1 MEKNNNIGYL
11 NEDYKIFYLKDY
23 NGVDIEYHHHEF
35 YKIVIFMSGNVQYSI
50 EGKTYNL
57 KPWDI
62 LLIGRNELHKCIVD
76 TDVPYERFVIW
87 LKHDIEEKDKY
98 FKNLTRCIESSKEKN
113 THLLRLK
120 ESSCNTIKNLVPK
133 ILKYNNSKDS
143 YDIAF
148 RNSFLIQLLVILNKA
163 YTKNYNLDVSDDIF
177 YDKTTEKI
185 MKYINENLQ
194 HSLSIEELADK
205 FELSKH
211 YLMRKFKKQTG
222 HSVHNYIIQK
232 RLIYALELMKDKSC
246 MYEIAEI
253 VGFNEYSTFVRAF
266 KKNYGLSPKKY
277 FENYNK
283 IENLN
288 LID

>member
-1 MEKNNNIGYL
+1 MKNNNRGYL

-35 YKIVIFMSGNVQYSI
+35 YKIVIFISGDAQYSI
-50 EGKTYNL
+50 EGRTYNL

-62 LLIGRNELHKCIVD
+62 LLIGKNELHKCNVN
-76 TDVPYERFVIW
+76 TSVPYERLVIW
-87 LKHDIEEKDKY
+87 LKDDIETNDKY
-98 FKNLTRCIESSKEKN
+98 FKNLTNCIKSSQERN
-113 THLLRLK
+113 THLLRLR
-120 ESSCNTIKNLVPK
+120 ENSCNIIKNLVPK
-133 ILKYNNSKDS
+133 ILKYNKSKDP
-143 YDIAF
+143 YDIAL
-148 RNSFLIQLLVILNKA
+148 RNSFLMQALVVLNKA
-163 YTKNYNLDVSDDIF
+163 YVKNRNVDVTDDIF

-185 MKYINENLQ
+185 MKYINDNLQ
-194 HSLSIEELADK
+194 ESLSIDELADE

-222 HSVHNYIIQK
+222 HSIHNYIIQK
-232 RLIYALELMKDKSC
+232 RLIYALELMKEKSC
-246 MYEIAEI
+246 MYEIAETA
-253 VGFNEYSTFVRAF
+253 GFNEYSTFVRAF

>member
-1 MEKNNNIGYL
+1 MKNNNRGYL

-23 NGVDIEYHHHEF
+23 NGVDIEYHHHDF
-35 YKIVIFMSGNVQYSI
+35 YKIVIFISGDAQYSI
-50 EGKTYNL
+50 EGRTYNL

-62 LLIGRNELHKCIVD
+62 LLIGKNELHKCNVN
-76 TDVPYERFVIW
+76 TSVPYERLVIW
-87 LKHDIEEKDKY
+87 LKDDIETNDKY
-98 FKNLTRCIESSKEKN
+98 FKNLTNCIKSSQERN
-113 THLLRLK
+113 THLLRLR
-120 ESSCNTIKNLVPK
+120 ENSCNIIKNLVPK
-133 ILKYNNSKDS
+133 ILKYNKSKDP
-143 YDIAF
+143 YDIAL
-148 RNSFLIQLLVILNKA
+148 RNSFLMQALVVLNKA
-163 YTKNYNLDVSDDIF
+163 YVKNRNVDVTDDIF

-185 MKYINENLQ
+185 MKYINDNLQ
-194 HSLSIEELADK
+194 ESLSIDELADE

-222 HSVHNYIIQK
+222 HSIHNYIIQK
-232 RLIYALELMKDKSC
+232 RLIYALELMKEKSC
-246 MYEIAEI
+246 MYEIAETA
-253 VGFNEYSTFVRAF
+253 GFNEYSTFVRAF

>member
-1 MEKNNNIGYL
+1 MKNNNRGYL

-35 YKIVIFMSGNVQYSI
+35 YKIVIFISGDAQYSI
-50 EGKTYNL
+50 EGRTYNL

-62 LLIGRNELHKCIVD
+62 LLIGKNELHKCNVN
-76 TDVPYERFVIW
+76 TSVPYERLVIW
-87 LKHDIEEKDKY
+87 LKDDIETSDKY
-98 FKNLTRCIESSKEKN
+98 FKNLTSCIKSSQERN
-113 THLLRLK
+113 THLLRLR
-120 ESSCNTIKNLVPK
+120 ENSCNIIKNLVPK
-133 ILKYNNSKDS
+133 ILKYNKSKDP
-143 YDIAF
+143 YDIAL
-148 RNSFLIQLLVILNKA
+148 RNSFLMQALVVLNKA
-163 YTKNYNLDVSDDIF
+163 YVKNRNVDVTDDIF

-185 MKYINENLQ
+185 MKYINDNLQ
-194 HSLSIEELADK
+194 ESLSIDELADE

-222 HSVHNYIIQK
+222 HSIHNYIIQK
-232 RLIYALELMKDKSC
+232 RLIYALELMKEKSC
-246 MYEIAEI
+246 MYEIAETA
-253 VGFNEYSTFVRAF
+253 GFNEYSTFVRAF

>member
-1 MEKNNNIGYL
+1 MKNNNRGYL

-23 NGVDIEYHHHEF
+23 NGVDIEYHHHDF
-35 YKIVIFMSGNVQYSI
+35 YKIVVFISGDAQYSI
-50 EGKTYNL
+50 EGRTYNL

-62 LLIGRNELHKCIVD
+62 LLIGKNELHKCNVN
-76 TDVPYERFVIW
+76 TSVPYERLVIW
-87 LKHDIEEKDKY
+87 LKDDIETNDKY
-98 FKNLTRCIESSKEKN
+98 FKNLTNCIKSSQERN
-113 THLLRLK
+113 THLLRLR
-120 ESSCNTIKNLVPK
+120 ENSCNIIKNLVPK
-133 ILKYNNSKDS
+133 ILKYNKSKDP
-143 YDIAF
+143 YDIAL
-148 RNSFLIQLLVILNKA
+148 RNSFLMQALVVLNKA
-163 YTKNYNLDVSDDIF
+163 YVKNRNVDVTDDIF

-185 MKYINENLQ
+185 MKYINDNLQ
-194 HSLSIEELADK
+194 ESLSIDELADE

-222 HSVHNYIIQK
+222 HSIHNYIIQK
-232 RLIYALELMKDKSC
+232 RLIYALELMKEKSC
-246 MYEIAEI
+246 MYEIAETA
-253 VGFNEYSTFVRAF
+253 GFNEYSTFVRAF

>member
-1 MEKNNNIGYL
+1 MKNNNRGYL

-35 YKIVIFMSGNVQYSI
+35 YKIVIFISGDAQYSI
-50 EGKTYNL
+50 EGRTYNL

-62 LLIGRNELHKCIVD
+62 LLIGKNELHKCNVN
-76 TDVPYERFVIW
+76 TSVPYERLVIW
-87 LKHDIEEKDKY
+87 LKDDIETNDKY
-98 FKNLTRCIESSKEKN
+98 FKNLTNCIKSSQERN
-113 THLLRLK
+113 THLLRLR
-120 ESSCNTIKNLVPK
+120 ENSCNIIKNLVPK
-133 ILKYNNSKDS
+133 ILKYNKSKDP
-143 YDIAF
+143 YDIAL
-148 RNSFLIQLLVILNKA
+148 RNSFLIQALVILNKA
-163 YTKNYNLDVSDDIF
+163 YIKNRNVDVTDDIF

-185 MKYINENLQ
+185 MKYINDNLQ
-194 HSLSIEELADK
+194 ESLSIDELADE

-222 HSVHNYIIQK
+222 HSIHNYIIQK
-232 RLIYALELMKDKSC
+232 RLIYALELMKEKSC
-246 MYEIAEI
+246 MYEIAETA
-253 VGFNEYSTFVRAF
+253 GFNEYSTFVRAF

>member
-1 MEKNNNIGYL
+1 MKNNNRGYL

-23 NGVDIEYHHHEF
+23 NGVDIEYHHHDF
-35 YKIVIFMSGNVQYSI
+35 YKIVIFISGDAQYSI
-50 EGKTYNL
+50 EGRTYNL

-62 LLIGRNELHKCIVD
+62 LLIGKNELHKCNVN
-76 TDVPYERFVIW
+76 TSVPYERLVIW
-87 LKHDIEEKDKY
+87 LKDDIETNDKY
-98 FKNLTRCIESSKEKN
+98 FKNLTNCIKSSQERN
-113 THLLRLK
+113 THLLRLR
-120 ESSCNTIKNLVPK
+120 ENSCNIIKNLVPK
-133 ILKYNNSKDS
+133 ILKYNKSKDP
-143 YDIAF
+143 YDIAL
-148 RNSFLIQLLVILNKA
+148 RNSFLMQALVVLNKA
-163 YTKNYNLDVSDDIF
+163 YVKNRNVDVTDDIF

-185 MKYINENLQ
+185 MKYINDNLQ
-194 HSLSIEELADK
+194 ESLSIDELADE

-222 HSVHNYIIQK
+222 HSIHNYIIQK
-232 RLIYALELMKDKSC
+232 RLIYAIELMKEKSC
-246 MYEIAEI
+246 MYEIAETA
-253 VGFNEYSTFVRAF
+253 GFNEYSTFVRAF

>member
-1 MEKNNNIGYL
+1 MKNNIGYL
-11 NEDYKIFYLKDY
+11 KEDFKIFYLKDY
-23 NGVDIEYHHHEF
+23 NGSNIEYHHHDF
-35 YKIVIFMSGNVQYSI
+35 YKIVIFISGKCQYSI

-62 LLIGRNELHKCIVD
+62 LLIGKNEIHKCSID
-76 TDVPYERFVIW
+76 TSVPYERLVIW
-87 LKHDIEEKDKY
+87 MKEDIEDNDKY
-98 FKNLTRCIESSKEKN
+98 FKNLTNCIKSSKEKN

-120 ESSCNTIKNLVPK
+120 ENACNNIKNLVPK
-133 ILKYNNSKDS
+133 ILKYNESTDI
-143 YDIAF
+143 YDIAL
-148 RNSFLIQLLVILNKA
+148 RNSFLIQTLVILNKA
-163 YTKNYNLDVSDDIF
+163 YIKNNNLNAKEDTF

-185 MKYINENLQ
+185 IKYINENL
-194 HSLSIEELADK
+194 HENLSIDDLADK

-222 HSVHNYIIQK
+222 HSIHNYIIQK
-232 RLIYALELMKDKSC
+232 RLIYAIELMKSNSY

-253 VGFNEYSTFVRAF
+253 TGFSEYSTFVRAF
-266 KKNYGLSPKKY
+266 KKNYGISPTQY
-277 FENYNK
+277 LEQYNF

>member
-1 MEKNNNIGYL
+1 MKNNNRGYL

-35 YKIVIFMSGNVQYSI
+35 YKIVIFISGDAQYSI
-50 EGKTYNL
+50 EGRTYNL

-62 LLIGRNELHKCIVD
+62 LLIGKNELHKCNVN
-76 TDVPYERFVIW
+76 TNVPYERLVIW
-87 LKHDIEEKDKY
+87 LKDDIETSDKY
-98 FKNLTRCIESSKEKN
+98 FKNLTSCIKSSQERN
-113 THLLRLK
+113 THLLRLR
-120 ESSCNTIKNLVPK
+120 ENSCNIIKNLVPK
-133 ILKYNNSKDS
+133 ILKYNKSKDP
-143 YDIAF
+143 YDIAL
-148 RNSFLIQLLVILNKA
+148 RNSFLMQALVVLNKA
-163 YTKNYNLDVSDDIF
+163 YVKNRNVDVTDDIF

-185 MKYINENLQ
+185 MKYINDNLQ
-194 HSLSIEELADK
+194 ESLSIDELADE

-222 HSVHNYIIQK
+222 HSIHNYIIQK
-232 RLIYALELMKDKSC
+232 RLIYALELMKEKSC
-246 MYEIAEI
+246 MYEIAETA
-253 VGFNEYSTFVRAF
+253 GFNEYSTFVRAF